1 MITIPASSERG
12 LFDSLRKTPLFS
24 GLADGDLTALTA
36 EACVETHADGV
47 TLFEA
52 GQPADRFYVVL
63 DGHVE
68 LSLIEGGRRNVL
80 EVAGK
85 SLLLG
90 EAALFLS
97 GGDYPHAA
105 RTVGYAKLLMVPAAP
120 FMAVLWGRFDLS
132 LRMLGSMSMRL
143 RGLIEQI
150 TRLKLKNTAQRLASF
165 LLALTPKVDGSA
177 SVRFPYDKRLAA
189 DSLGMSAE
197 SLSRALLKLGELGV
211 ESRPDN
217 LVILHD
223 LAALHAFCLDEG
235 GEG

>member
-1 MITIPASSERG
+1 MNIISASSERG
-12 LFDSLRKTPLFS
+12 LFDSLRKTPLFA
-24 GLADGDLTALTA
+24 GLAENDLAALTG
-36 EACVETHADGV
+36 EAMVETYSDGV
-47 TLFEA
+47 VLFEA
-52 GQPADRFYVVL
+52 GQVADRFFVVL

-68 LSLIEGGRRNVL
+68 LFLLEAERHNVL

-90 EAALFLS
+90 ETALFLD
-97 GGDYPHAA
+97 GGGYPHSA
-105 RTVGYAKLLMVPAAP
+105 RTVGYAKLLAVPARP
-120 FMAVLWGRFDLS
+120 FMAVLQGRFDLT

-150 TRLKLKNTAQRLASF
+150 TRLKLKNTAQRLAAF
-165 LLALTPKVDGSA
+165 LLALTPKTEGQAV
-177 SVRFPYDKRLAA
+177 VRFPYDKRLAA

-217 LVILHD
+217 LVAIHD
-223 LAALHAFCLDEG
+223 LALLQQYCLDEA
-235 GEG
+235 E